1 MWYLQNLGD
10 RGVFMKRRKVLLF
23 SSIFTTALSA
33 ATTAFGI
40 LVTNKLMYI
49 KKKDDQF
56 IYDREIKAQRFDEQW
71 YNNCRKEEMLI
82 DSPNGYQVKGVFL
95 QPLNTKNTVIISHGI
110 TENKLNSMKYVRMYE
125 RLGFNTF
132 VFDHRRH
139 GESGGKTTSYGHY
152 EKFDL
157 QAVVNTVRS
166 IIGDNAILG
175 IHGESMGAATTLLY
189 AGSIEDNADF
199 YIADCA
205 FSDFSKQVS
214 HVIKKQTA
222 LRTKLPVHLAN
233 IFLRLRDGYSIW
245 DISPKE
251 AVANIESPV
260 LFVHSL
266 QDEFILPEMS
276 DEMYEVKNGP
286 KEIKRFEKGA
296 HAQSFNENPV
306 EYEQTVKDFLEQ
318 YVLNKVKEQSAAES

>member
-1 MWYLQNLGD
+1 
-10 RGVFMKRRKVLLF
+10 MKRGKVFLF

-33 ATTAFGI
+33 ATTVFGI
-40 LVTNKLMYI
+40 YVTNQLMYI
-49 KKKDDQF
+49 KKKDDRF
-56 IYDREIKAQRFDEQW
+56 IYDREIKAQRFDEAW
-71 YNNCRKEEMLI
+71 YKNCRKEEMLI

-95 QPLNTKNTVIISHGI
+95 QPLDTKNTVIISHGV
-110 TENKLNSMKYVRMYE
+110 TENKLNSMKYARMYE

-157 QAVVNTVRS
+157 QAVVQTVRS
-166 IIGDNAILG
+166 IIGDDAILG

-214 HVIKKQTA
+214 HVIKKQTV

-233 IFLRLRDGYSIW
+233 IFLKLRDGYSIW
-245 DISPKE
+245 DVSPKE
-251 AVANIESPV
+251 AVSNIKSPI

-266 QDEFILPEMS
+266 QDDFILPEMS
-276 DEMYEVKNGP
+276 EEMYEVKKEP
-286 KEIKRFEKGA
+286 KMIKRFEKGA

-306 EYEQTVKDFLEQ
+306 EYEQTVKDFLEK
-318 YVLNKVKEQSAAES
+318 YVYNKTNLQSVGDANSTD

>member
-1 MWYLQNLGD
+1 
-10 RGVFMKRRKVLLF
+10 MKRRKVLLL
-23 SSIFTTALSA
+23 SSIITTAISA

-40 LVTNKLMYI
+40 FVTNKLMYI

-56 IYDREIKAQRFDEQW
+56 IYDREIKAQRFDEVW
-71 YNNCRKEEMLI
+71 YNKCRKEEMLI
-82 DSPNGYQVKGVFL
+82 DSPNGYQVKGLFL
-95 QPLNTKNTVIISHGI
+95 QPLDTNNTVIISHGV
-110 TENKLNSMKYVRMYE
+110 TENKLNSMKYARMYE

-152 EKFDL
+152 EKLDL

-166 IIGDNAILG
+166 IIGDDAILG

-189 AGSIEDNADF
+189 AGSVDDNADF

-205 FSDFSKQVS
+205 FSDFSKQVT

-233 IFLRLRDGYSIW
+233 LFLRIRDGYSIW
-245 DISPKE
+245 DVSPKE
-251 AVANIESPV
+251 AVANIESPI

-276 DEMYEVKNGP
+276 EEMYEVKKEP
-286 KEIKRFEKGA
+286 KMIKLFEKGA
-296 HAQSFNENPV
+296 HAQSFNENPG
-306 EYEQTVKDFLEQ
+306 EYEKTVREFLEQ
-318 YVLNKVKEQSAAES
+318 YVYNKNQQSTSES

>member
-1 MWYLQNLGD
+1 
-10 RGVFMKRRKVLLF
+10 MKRRKVLLF

-40 LVTNKLMYI
+40 IVTNKLMYI
-49 KKKDDQF
+49 KKKDDNF
-56 IYDREIKAQRFDEQW
+56 IFDREIKAQRFDEVW

-95 QPLNTKNTVIISHGI
+95 QPLDTKNTVIISHGV

-157 QAVVNTVRS
+157 DAVVKTVRS
-166 IIGDNAILG
+166 IIGDDAILG

-189 AGSIEDNADF
+189 AGSIEDHADF

-214 HVIKKQTA
+214 
-222 LRTKLPVHLAN
+222 
-233 IFLRLRDGYSIW
+233 
-245 DISPKE
+245 PKE
-251 AVANIESPV
+251 WNNAGTKITT
-260 LFVHSL
+260 
-266 QDEFILPEMS
+266 
-276 DEMYEVKNGP
+276 GP
-286 KEIKRFEKGA
+286 ASGNAIMKMII
-296 HAQSFNENPV
+296 P
-306 EYEQTVKDFLEQ
+306 
-318 YVLNKVKEQSAAES
+318 